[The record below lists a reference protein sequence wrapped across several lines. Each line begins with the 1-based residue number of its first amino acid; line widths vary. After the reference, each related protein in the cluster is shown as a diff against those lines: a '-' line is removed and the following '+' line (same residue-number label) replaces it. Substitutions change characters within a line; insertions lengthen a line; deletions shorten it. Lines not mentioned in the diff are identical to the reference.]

1 MSITTEN
8 KPSVGTLAGRG
19 GLIAMIVGG
28 IAGIGCLGFLLTKAF
43 RPVQAAPGRAQAA
56 GEARIAA
63 KMDAARDR
71 SEAGAS
77 RMRQEEVGTG
87 YQFDAQGNYLA
98 PKVDTRDLPENQPLV
113 TLEASQGTRPTPP
126 APQEET
132 LPWRKE
138 ESADTDPN
146 MARERRE
153 ARKEDRQDLRA
164 SMLGYSTSAAAQWAA
179 RRAVREDKGS
189 AEAAPQ
195 TTEEAQTQANIRSM
209 ERLTALA
216 ERSMSQGQA
225 EPSSQPRMPAE
236 SASQAVPPG
245 EVADMRISGGSGADE
260 TIREGKFLDCV
271 TINRVESDIAD
282 SPVMAQVAR
291 DFVSLDGKQVLVP
304 AGAKIYGTAGRV
316 ESLQQARLFIRFHK
330 IVFPRRN
337 PEETPKVAYFPSRA
351 FPAMDQMGSLGG
363 RGRVNRHLTLQFGA
377 AIALGVIDGLAARAE
392 SPDANNN
399 PTARDMMMQ
408 RTSQNFANIAN
419 SVIQRYA
426 NVVPTVT
433 IREGTKLKCY
443 FTQDVLLTPFMPT
456 RELSWMKVQP

>member
-1 MSITTEN
+1 M
-8 KPSVGTLAGRG
+8 
-19 GLIAMIVGG
+19 
-28 IAGIGCLGFLLTKAF
+28 
-43 RPVQAAPGRAQAA
+43 GRAQGGA
-56 GEARIAA
+56 G
-63 KMDAARDR
+63 
-71 SEAGAS
+71 
-77 RMRQEEVGTG
+77 
-87 YQFDAQGNYLA
+87 
-98 PKVDTRDLPENQPLV
+98 
-113 TLEASQGTRPTPP
+113 SQGKR
-126 APQEET
+126 
-132 LPWRKE
+132 
-138 ESADTDPN
+138 
-146 MARERRE
+146 
-153 ARKEDRQDLRA
+153 
-164 SMLGYSTSAAAQWAA
+164 
-179 RRAVREDKGS
+179 
-189 AEAAPQ
+189 APQ
-195 TTEEAQTQANIRSM
+195 TTEEAQTQASIRSM

-216 ERSMSQGQA
+216 ERSMSQDQA
-225 EPSSQPRMPAE
+225 EPPSQPRMPAE

-260 TIREGKFLDCV
+260 TVREGKFLDCV

-282 SPVMAQVAR
+282 SPVMAQVER

-316 ESLQQARLFIRFHK
+316 QSLQQARLFIRFHK